1 MYMIMRTRT
10 YIHIKTPTQMC
21 INTYIYKHTYMCWY
35 DTAYKFS
42 TVEGIIQFLF
52 FRNSF
57 PPFT

>member
-21 INTYIYKHTYMCWY
+21 INTYIYINIHICAGTILL
-35 DTAYKFS
+35 T
-42 TVEGIIQFLF
+42 
-52 FRNSF
+52 RNSF